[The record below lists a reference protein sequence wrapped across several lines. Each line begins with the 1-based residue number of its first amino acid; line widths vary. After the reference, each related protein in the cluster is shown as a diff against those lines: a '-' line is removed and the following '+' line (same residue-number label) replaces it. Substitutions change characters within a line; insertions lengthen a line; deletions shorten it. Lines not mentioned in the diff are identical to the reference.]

1 MADSVEK
8 ILILGAAGR
17 DFHNFNT
24 AYRHRGDV
32 RVVAFTATQIPKI
45 SGRRYPPALAGPL
58 YPEGIPILPEDQLE
72 AIIARE
78 GITQVVMSYSDLLHQ
93 DVMTLASRAM
103 AAGADFQML
112 GTARTF
118 LKSKVPV
125 IAVCAVRTGCG
136 KSQSSRYVADVLH
149 SWGLRTVAV
158 RHPMPYGNLLEQAV
172 QRLASYEDLEK
183 ADCTIEEREEYESH
197 IDQGTVV
204 YAGVDYGA
212 IIEQAEREADV
223 IIWDGGNND
232 MPFVKP
238 DLWIT
243 VADPFRPDHGRTYYP
258 GAVNFRAADVV
269 VINKVSDAPVEDV
282 RTVARM
288 ALEDNPKAVVVR
300 AASAVHVS
308 DPELVKGKRVLLV
321 EDGPTLT
328 HGGMAFGVAKVAAE
342 RFGAYE
348 IVDPRPY
355 ASGSI
360 HDIYDKYSHLGAV
373 LPAMGYYPEQMAELE
388 ATIKAT
394 PCDLVLVGTPFDLPR
409 LINID
414 KPALR
419 VTYELEDLGQPTLGK
434 ELDTFLTKHFPDKS
448 KS

>member
-1 MADSVEK
+1 MANAVEK

-24 AYRHRGDV
+24 AYRHRDDV

-45 SGRRYPPALAGPL
+45 AGRRYPPSLAGPH
-58 YPEGIPILPEDQLE
+58 YPEGIPILPEEDME
-72 AIIARE
+72 GIIARE
-78 GITQVVMSYSDLLHQ
+78 GITQVVMSYSDLPHQ

-103 AAGADFQML
+103 AAGADFQVL
-112 GTARTF
+112 GTQRTF
-118 LKSKVPV
+118 LDCKVPV

-136 KSQSSRYVADVLH
+136 KSQSSRYVANVLKR
-149 SWGLRTVAV
+149 WGLRTVAV

-172 QRLASYEDLEK
+172 QRLASYADLET
-183 ADCTIEEREEYESH
+183 AECTIEEREEYESH
-197 IDQGTVV
+197 IDRGTVV
-204 YAGVDYGA
+204 YAGVDYEA
-212 IIEQAEREADV
+212 IVKQAEEEADV
-223 IIWDGGNND
+223 LIWDGGNND
-232 MPFVKP
+232 MPFVRP

-243 VADPFRPDHGRTYYP
+243 VADPFRPGHGRTFYP
-258 GAVNFRAADVV
+258 GAVNFRAADVIL
-269 VINKVSDAPVEDV
+269 INKVSDAPVEDV
-282 RTVARM
+282 RSVALM
-288 ALEDNPKAVVVR
+288 ALEDNPQATVVR

-308 DPELVKGKRVLLV
+308 DPNLVKGKRVLLV

-328 HGGMAFGVAKVAAE
+328 HGGMEFGVAKVAAE

-355 ASGSI
+355 ATGSI
-360 HDIYDKYSHLGAV
+360 HQIYNKYPHLGAV

-409 LINID
+409 LINVD
-414 KPALR
+414 KPTLR
-419 VTYELEDLGQPTLGK
+419 VSYELEDLGQPTLKGVV
-434 ELDTFLTKHFPDKS
+434 ETFLAERFPDRVKG
-448 KS
+448 